1 MELDASLEDQF
12 VSKVLEGTSAS
23 AEDELQTDSAIVPS
37 SDPFTSKVHLGV
49 DQDPSV
55 SSSSLEATE
64 ENTVAVRLNPDHT
77 SDTLIQEEQRDILK
91 ESREIPIQ
99 EPSEIKSSIENI
111 ASNKSKLPRAKPIAL
126 QKKMGGEN
134 SETEVTTESPPI
146 PKATYHF
153 DPEEYNETMNPFT
166 MGGSKCPNSP
176 PASQPGVDLPSSDP
190 KHPSS
195 AGAGDCKTRAVKLE
209 FDFAKGAENVEAK
222 KLPARK
228 MGKRH
233 SSKLSPKR
241 QRGAPARPVGP
252 EDGEKT
258 IAPEASVAPLSKA
271 TPPVDSSQWDDPAFN
286 PFVGSSSLQDSPTLT
301 KRSYHLDCGDPFKP
315 STKTLSTV
323 GADSCPSAENS
334 LNEILESQAR
344 EAVGDDLKTSLV
356 PQSSRSRLIT

>member
-1 MELDASLEDQF
+1 MQA
-12 VSKVLEGTSAS
+12 
-23 AEDELQTDSAIVPS
+23 DSAVVQA
-37 SDPFTSKVHLGV
+37 SDAFISKAHLGIE
-49 DQDPSV
+49 QCSSV
-55 SSSSLEATE
+55 SSSPLEATE
-64 ENTVAVRLNPDHT
+64 ENTGPARLNPDHT
-77 SDTLIQEEQRDILK
+77 SGPPSREEQRDILK
-91 ESREIPIQ
+91 ESQEIPIQ
-99 EPSEIKSSIENI
+99 EPSEVKSSVENI

-134 SETEVTTESPPI
+134 SETEVTTESPPV
-146 PKATYHF
+146 PKATYRF
-153 DPEEYNETMNPFT
+153 DSEEYNETVNPFT

-176 PASQPGVDLPSSDP
+176 PASRPGADLPHSDP

-209 FDFAKGAENVEAK
+209 FDFAEGAENAEPK

-228 MGKRH
+228 MGKRP

-241 QRGAPARPVGP
+241 QRATRPVVGP

-258 IAPEASVAPLSKA
+258 IAPEASVAPLTRA
-271 TPPVDSSQWDDPAFN
+271 TPLADTNQWDDPAFN
-286 PFVGSSSLQDSPTLT
+286 PFVSSSSLQDSPTLT
-301 KRSYHLDCGDPFKP
+301 KRSYHLDLDDPFKP
-315 STKTLSTV
+315 GSKTLSTV

-344 EAVGDDLKTSLV
+344 EAAGDDLKTSLA